1 MLTLL
6 GSLLGFISSAF
17 PDLLKLWQDRQDR
30 KHELAILDRQMEQM
44 RLGHS
49 QRLEEIAVEAD
60 VADSEHRMCGER
72 DRREPEGRGAGCA
85 AQSQALYKHDNRL
98 TGVKWVDGLR
108 ASVRPVITYAF
119 FLLFT
124 AVKLSALY
132 VLMADQGLAFV
143 AALPQIWDPETQAL
157 FAAVMSFWF
166 GQRALAKVRGQ

>member
-6 GSLLGFISSAF
+6 GSLLGFISSTF
-17 PDLLKLWQDRQDR
+17 PDLLKLWQDKQDR
-30 KHELAILDRQMEQM
+30 QHELLILDRQMEQM

-60 VADSEHRMCGER
+60 IAESK
-72 DRREPEGRGAGCA
+72 
-85 AQSQALYKHDNRL
+85 ALYQHDSQPS
-98 TGVKWVDGLR
+98 GVRWVDGLR

-124 AVKLSALY
+124 TVKTCALY
-132 VLMADQGLAFV
+132 VLVVDQGMDFAI
-143 AALPQIWDPETQAL
+143 ALPQVWDAETQAL

-166 GQRALAKVRGQ
+166 GQRALQKARR